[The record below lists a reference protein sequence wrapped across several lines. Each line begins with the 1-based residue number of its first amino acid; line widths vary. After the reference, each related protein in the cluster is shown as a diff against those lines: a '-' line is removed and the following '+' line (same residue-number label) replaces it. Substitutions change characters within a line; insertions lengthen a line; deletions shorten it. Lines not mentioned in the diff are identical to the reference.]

1 MDVILDFV
9 NFILLPALLL
19 WGSLIV
25 FFILLYFVRQKIVS
39 DEWSEHR
46 FLVANGVFVLGTI
59 LFGFLMTRFPNR
71 GENLLDY
78 LSLFLVFGP
87 ILIVSSVFYFRKSM
101 DLFEVWL
108 ALGIPFGLA
117 GGNIAVSNSIA
128 LISDPAEVGRASS
141 VMLLS
146 ALYGA
151 FISACGYFAIGKTRT
166 YAKKTLTVTQVV
178 LMLVGCST
186 IWFLPMM
193 IQSGIGWFFSFE
205 LTLLYVCLVAM
216 AILMNTDKSKSVF
229 HCISDGALAGI
240 ILSLVIALVHWFPES
255 PGFNV
260 EAVNFGSLGLVYGTL
275 IYILCYLVSLSTGE
289 TEQINFRVKN
299 WHLVEINTFYI
310 FLVFAPVNL
319 GESMFNELDE
329 IERAK
334 MVEQQETMR
343 SEISMLTERLAKL
356 EGS

>member
-1 MDVILDFV
+1 MDWEEIGIWLTELGMYPLAV
-9 NFILLPALLL
+9 
-19 WGSLIV
+19 G
-25 FFILLYFVRQKIVS
+25 LLYWARKINLS
-39 DEWSEHR
+39 NQLGKDGFWM
-46 FLVANGVFVLGTI
+46 AIGGFVLGTI
-59 LFGFLMTRFPNR
+59 LFGFLMTRFPDWEGR
-71 GENLLDY
+71 LVDYMSLL
-78 LSLFLVFGP
+78 LVFGP
-87 ILIVSSVFYFRKSM
+87 ILIVSSVFLFQRS
-101 DLFEVWL
+101 LAIFEVWL
-108 ALGIPFGLA
+108 ALGIPVGLA
-117 GGNIAVSNSIA
+117 GGNIAVSNSIL

-146 ALYGA
+146 AMYGA
-151 FISACGYFAIGKTRT
+151 FISACGYFAVGKKRT
-166 YAKKTLTVTQVV
+166 HVIKRLSVKQVV
-178 LMLVGCST
+178 LMLAGCT
-186 IWFLPMM
+186 AIWIVPMWFR
-193 IQSGIGWFFSFE
+193 SGLSWFASFE
-205 LTLLYVCLVAM
+205 LVLLYLCLLTM
-216 AILMNTDKSKSVF
+216 AVLMNTDKNKSVF

-240 ILSLVIALVHWFPES
+240 ILSLVIALVYWFPDS
-255 PGFNV
+255 PTFNV

-334 MVEQQETMR
+334 MVEQQDSMR
-343 SEISMLTERLAKL
+343 SEISVLTERLAKL

>member
-1 MDVILDFV
+1 MIWE
-9 NFILLPALLL
+9 FILILQ
-19 WGSLIV
+19 GSFV
-25 FFILLYFVRQKIVS
+25 GFVILLYFARQRIVS
-39 DEWSEHR
+39 DEWSKHR

-59 LFGFLMTRFPNR
+59 LFGLLMTRFPNG

-78 LSLFLVFGP
+78 LSLLLVFGP

-108 ALGIPFGLA
+108 ALGIPVGLA

-128 LISDPAEVGRASS
+128 LISNPEEVGRASS

-166 YAKKTLTVTQVV
+166 YVKKTLTVTQVV
-178 LMLVGCST
+178 LIVVGFFT
-186 IWFLPMM
+186 IWILPMM
-193 IQSGIGWFFSFE
+193 IQSGLYWFFSFE
-205 LTLLYVCLVAM
+205 LTLLYLCLVAM
-216 AILMNTDKSKSVF
+216 AVLMNTDKSKSLV
-229 HCISDGALAGI
+229 HCASDGALAGI

-255 PGFNV
+255 PSFEAV
-260 EAVNFGSLGLVYGTL
+260 AVNFGSLGLVYGTM

-319 GESMFNELDE
+319 GESMFNDLDE
-329 IERAK
+329 IERVK
-334 MVEQQETMR
+334 MVQQQESMR